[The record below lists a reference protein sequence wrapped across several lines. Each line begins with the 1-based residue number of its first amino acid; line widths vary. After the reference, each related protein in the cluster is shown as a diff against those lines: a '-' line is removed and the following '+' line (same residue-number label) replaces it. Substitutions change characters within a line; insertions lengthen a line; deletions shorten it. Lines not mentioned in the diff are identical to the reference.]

1 MEQNHKEK
9 RARNYVP
16 LYLSIVLVL
25 GILIG
30 AYLIPVQVKTITS
43 SSTMSTKIGEV
54 MQLINRY
61 YFDKVDVDELND
73 QAIQAI
79 LQNLDPHSSYITK
92 KNSKQYDEMLFGE
105 FDGIGIQFNVLND
118 TVLVVSVIP
127 EG

>member
-73 QAIQAI
+73 QTIR
-79 LQNLDPHSSYITK
+79 
-92 KNSKQYDEMLFGE
+92 
-105 FDGIGIQFNVLND
+105 
-118 TVLVVSVIP
+118 
-127 EG
+127 